1 MDNPYLTI
9 LQIMKKQGV
18 QETPSITLG
27 KAINSTTIQ
36 VGDLQLTKDNLLI
49 NKDITLSS
57 EDTVA
62 VYPINNG
69 QIYIV
74 LCKVV

>member
-9 LQIMKKQGV
+9 LQIMKKQGT
-18 QETPSITLG
+18 QETPFITLG

-36 VGDLQLTKDNLLI
+36 AGDLQLTKDNLLI
-49 NKDITLSS
+49 NKDITLNSG
-57 EDTVA
+57 DTVA

>member
-1 MDNPYLTI
+1 
-9 LQIMKKQGV
+9 MKKQGT
-18 QETPSITLG
+18 EKAPSITLG

-36 VGDLQLTKDNLLI
+36 VGELQLSKDNLLI
-49 NKDITLSS
+49 NKDITLNNG
-57 EDTVA
+57 DTVV
-62 VYPINNG
+62 VYPMSNE

>member
-1 MDNPYLTI
+1 MNNPYLTI
-9 LQIMKKQGV
+9 LQIMKKQG
-18 QETPSITLG
+18 TAKAPSITLG

-36 VGDLQLTKDNLLI
+36 VGELQLSKDNLLI
-49 NKDITLSS
+49 NKDITLNNG
-57 EDTVA
+57 DTVV
-62 VYPINNG
+62 VYPMSNE

>member
-1 MDNPYLTI
+1 MNNPYLTI
-9 LQIMKKQGV
+9 LQIMKKQGT
-18 QETPSITLG
+18 EKAPSITLG

-36 VGDLQLTKDNLLI
+36 VGELQLSKDNLLI
-49 NKDITLSS
+49 NKDITLNNG
-57 EDTVA
+57 DTVV
-62 VYPINNG
+62 VYPMSNE